1 MSTLIRIIR
10 KGNTGYR
17 KVYVKSNILKERVNN
32 GRKKYLVKMTKDI
45 K

>member
-1 MSTLIRIIR
+1 MSTLMKIIR

-32 GRKKYLVKMTKDI
+32 GRKRIFSKNDKR
-45 K
+45 